1 LLQRISRIIKP
12 YIIGV
17 KHIFMTPITVKYPYE
32 KIVNVTGENYR
43 YDPKAGIAYPGYKG
57 RHVLYLDKCT
67 GCSLCDI
74 ACQNISEAITMVYGF
89 NVFLWFGKDF
99 YEAFKKGE
107 AEAVKLVE
115 ALLDSLYDQGD
126 GIKLSSAHPVIPVNW
141 TDIRSI
147 KQKGEKDYEWMLN
160 AEPVYDYRSEA
171 IIEKYLRK
179 FLNTIKQNGW
189 EEKPITVEGADKEDE
204 YHEITKANYKLTL
217 AVVKITE
224 QYPQNKKSYFPA
236 VDYGRCVFCGFCV
249 DACPFY
255 ALEMSPEYELSATDR
270 VSLFYNP
277 KMLAGPPLSRP
288 PAELGWFERLQMIIK
303 EILAISG
310 R

>member
-1 LLQRISRIIKP
+1 MALEQIVRTVKP
-12 YIIGV
+12 FLVAV
-17 KHIFMTPITVKYPYE
+17 KHLFMTPVTVKYPYE
-32 KIVNVTGENYR
+32 RIVNVTGENFR

-57 RHVLYLDKCT
+57 RHVLYLNKCT

-89 NVFLWFGKDF
+89 NIILTFNKEF
-99 YEAFKKGE
+99 YESFKKGE
-107 AEAVKLVE
+107 AKAVEFMENLI
-115 ALLDSLYDQGD
+115 DSLAAQHQVSGQV
-126 GIKLSSAHPVIPVNW
+126 LSLAHPIIPVTW

-147 KQKGEKDYEWMLN
+147 QQKGEEYEWKLN

-171 IIEKYLRK
+171 IIEKYLQPFMQR
-179 FLNTIKQNGW
+179 IRENGW
-189 EEKPITVEGADKEDE
+189 EIKPTTVEGADKEDE
-204 YHEITKANYKLTL
+204 YHEITRENYRIRMGI
-217 AVVKITE
+217 VKIQE
-224 QYPQNKKSYFPA
+224 NYPQNKKSYFPA

-277 KMLAGPPLSRP
+277 KMLAKPPMTRP
-288 PAELGWFERLQMIIK
+288 PAELGWIERLQMLLRI
-303 EILAISG
+303 
-310 R
+310 